1 MISAYLKNELALKN
15 PQVKHK
21 KIDIAILDSY
31 IEWQNV
37 QNVEQILNLA
47 AMIQKN

>member
-1 MISAYLKNELALKN
+1 MLKN

-37 QNVEQILNLA
+37 QKCGADIKSGGYDTEELKLPNATAI
-47 AMIQKN
+47 